1 MSLRV
6 NKMKKRYKLDLNVWL
21 EWKCKNCGKRKSMQD
36 NEEWQLCCAKTM
48 TMQPMKKFVIM
59 EK

>member
-1 MSLRV
+1 
-6 NKMKKRYKLDLNVWL
+6 MKKRYKLDLNVWL